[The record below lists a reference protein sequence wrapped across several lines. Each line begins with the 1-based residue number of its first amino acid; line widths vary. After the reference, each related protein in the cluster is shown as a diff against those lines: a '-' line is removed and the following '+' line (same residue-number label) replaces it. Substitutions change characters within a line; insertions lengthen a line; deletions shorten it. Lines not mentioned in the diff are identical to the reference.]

1 MAELKHGRSGGK
13 PKNLLRVKGSEW
25 WYIVLNNPFFFFSM
39 PYCQFL
45 FFNLKSKFFYFS
57 LNPISNIQSSI
68 CFLYTIYYLF
78 DFNTCI
84 NVNKIPFRITKVDVY
99 LDVTTSMQCW
109 NLATQNTTS
118 FTPNFSMST
127 WLNILW
133 LASFPNSWRALHWN
147 KHFFIFDRFNL
158 IIQCCKSHCFRELQT
173 SSA

>member
-133 LASFPNSWRALHWN
+133 LASFPNS
-147 KHFFIFDRFNL
+147 
-158 IIQCCKSHCFRELQT
+158 
-173 SSA
+173 